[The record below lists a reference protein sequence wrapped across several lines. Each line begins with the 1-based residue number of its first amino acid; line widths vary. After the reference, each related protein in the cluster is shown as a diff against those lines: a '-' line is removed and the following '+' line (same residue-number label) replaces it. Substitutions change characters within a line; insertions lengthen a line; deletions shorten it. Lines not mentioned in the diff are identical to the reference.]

1 MAAILGSLKGN
12 RATDATRRVRFGNVE
27 PAVVALLRQLDPTL
41 VVLLLLGWVWAL
53 GEQFTHEVL
62 GVGLLS
68 FIITTAIFAR
78 ASSRDQLRGHSRRSS
93 YSRIFLHWS
102 AVVAALLFLGF
113 AFKVSA
119 DFPRSVMLTWFVTTP
134 FLLSAAHALRL
145 RTRWVLVNSPSA
157 SRYLIIGVNNLGFE
171 LRRRLPEAGFLGFFD
186 FRSAERVSPL
196 LEADELTGHCRDVAN
211 FARTHNVKTI
221 YVTLPL
227 SNVPRIGEMMRELR
241 DTTASIYFL
250 PDVFAFEMIQGRLI
264 DINGIPALSV
274 CETPLLGMNA
284 VVKRAFDVVAAGLA
298 LVAAAPLMAVIAAA
312 VKLTSPGP
320 VLFRQGR
327 YGLNGERINVYKFR
341 SMTVCEDGA
350 VVTQATQNDTRVT
363 PIGRFLR
370 RSSLDELPQLL
381 NVLQGKMS
389 LVGPRPHA
397 VAHNEQYR
405 KLISGYMTRHKVRP
419 GITGWA
425 QVNGLRGET
434 DTIDKM
440 SARVRYDIEYL
451 DNWSVWL
458 DVRIIMQTA
467 LLLIRKDRN
476 AY

>member
-1 MAAILGSLKGN
+1 VAAVLGSLKGA
-12 RATDATRRVRFGNVE
+12 RATDATRHVRFGNVE
-27 PAVVALLRQLDPTL
+27 PALVALLRQLDPLL
-41 VVLLLLGWVWAL
+41 VVLLLFGWVLAL

-62 GVGLLS
+62 GAGLLS
-68 FIITTAIFAR
+68 FILTAAIFAR

-93 YSRIFLHWS
+93 YSRIFFHWS

-145 RTRWVLVNSPSA
+145 RTRWVLVNSPTA

-186 FRSAERVSPL
+186 FRSADRVSPL
-196 LEADELTGHCRDVAN
+196 LEADGLTGHCRDVAN

-298 LVAAAPLMAVIAAA
+298 LLAAAPLLTLIAVA
-312 VKLTSPGP
+312 VKVSSPGP

-327 YGLNGERINVYKFR
+327 YGLNGERINVFKFR
-341 SMTVCEDGA
+341 SMTVCEDGP
-350 VVTQATQNDTRVT
+350 VITQATQNDTRVT
-363 PIGRFLR
+363 PLGRFLR
-370 RSSLDELPQLL
+370 RTSLDELPQLL

-397 VAHNEQYR
+397 IAHNEQYR

-434 DTIDKM
+434 DTIEKM

-458 DVRIIMQTA
+458 DLRILMQTV